1 MKRSVLFISSVGV
14 MTSHVYALEADQQ
27 AVTNLPTISV
37 KADKESSLKQE
48 VGQASSATKGLMQLK
63 DVPQIVNVVPKQVLR
78 EQTVT
83 SMQGAL
89 QNVAGLSFS
98 VGDGQRDQVMIR
110 GFSAI
115 TDNYVDGIRDDALYF
130 RDMSNVERIE
140 VLKGPA
146 SVLYGR
152 GSAGGLVNKINKKPI
167 DQSLREVSLI
177 GSTTGQRRA
186 EVDVNE
192 KVAENVKVRLTGA
205 VEDSDGYRDQ
215 AFLKRQAVA
224 PSVQWD
230 ITDKTKL
237 LLQADYLHDNR
248 LADQGFPTD
257 PITGKPVKTNPKTF
271 YGALNGKEVGDV
283 DTEISSQTISLDH
296 EFNDNFKYHGA
307 VRHYNYS
314 LDRQYSVVS
323 HQDPDKN
330 KLPADQIQ
338 LSQNKRIRNEDGVYV
353 QQELSA
359 LFNTG
364 FLKHNTLIGVE
375 YSKQHKDELVWSKAR
390 QITNIF
396 NPQLEN
402 WTPLDTNIDADTNN
416 TNTFENYGVYLQDL
430 MTVTDQLKVLV
441 GLRYDN
447 LSQDRDDQ
455 SSKNVDLNRT
465 DNTYSPR
472 IGVVYQPVNNLSLY
486 TSYNRSF
493 QPLADS
499 FVFYKN
505 SDDLRPTKTE
515 NYEIGAKWD
524 VNDQLNVTL
533 ALFEMSQTNIQNK
546 DPNDPKGLTAIL
558 AGEQKTKGVE
568 LSLTGHLTDQL
579 SVLAGYS
586 YMDGKIE
593 KSAIGFTG
601 NHSALTPNNTAN
613 LWLKYQINDHWYAAV
628 GGRGESSRFSASDNK
643 NVLPGYAVVNAALG
657 YQSERYDVNLNL
669 NNLFDRDYFV
679 SGHSGANDSNMMG
692 DPLNAQV
699 ALRYRF

>member
-1 MKRSVLFISSVGV
+1 MKRSILFISSFGV
-14 MTSHVYALEADQQ
+14 ITGHVYAAEADSQ

-37 KADKESSLKQE
+37 KAEKEKSLKQE

-63 DVPQIVNVVPKQVLR
+63 DVPQIVNVVPNQILR

-130 RDMSNVERIE
+130 RDMSNVERVE

-152 GSAGGLVNKINKKPI
+152 GSAGGLVNKINKKPM

-224 PSVQWD
+224 PSIQWD
-230 ITDKTKL
+230 ISDKTKL
-237 LLQADYLHDNR
+237 LLQADYLHDDR

-296 EFNDNFKYHGA
+296 EFNDQLKYHGA

-323 HQDPDKN
+323 HQDSAKN

-338 LSQNKRIRNEDGVYV
+338 LSQSKRIRNEDGVYI
-353 QQELSA
+353 QQELST

-364 FLKHNTLIGVE
+364 FLKHNTLIGAE

-402 WTPLDTNIDADTNN
+402 WAPLDTSVAAGTNN
-416 TNTFENYGVYLQDL
+416 SNTFENYGIYLQDL

-447 LSQDRDDQ
+447 LSQDRNNKVKPQ
-455 SSKNVDLNRT
+455 ILNRI

-472 IGVVYQPVNNLSLY
+472 IGLVYQPVSNISLY

-499 FVFYKN
+499 FVLYTN
-505 SDDLRPTKTE
+505 SADLSPTKTE
-515 NYEIGAKWD
+515 NYEVGAKWD

-533 ALFEMSQTNIQNK
+533 ALFEMSQTNIQNQ

-568 LSLTGHLTDQL
+568 LSLTGQLTDQL

-593 KSAIGFTG
+593 KSATGFTG

-628 GGRGESSRFSASDNK
+628 GGRGESSRFSAPDNK

>member
-1 MKRSVLFISSVGV
+1 
-14 MTSHVYALEADQQ
+14 
-27 AVTNLPTISV
+27 
-37 KADKESSLKQE
+37 
-48 VGQASSATKGLMQLK
+48 MQLK

-78 EQTVT
+78 EQSVT

-152 GSAGGLVNKINKKPI
+152 GSAGGLVNKINKKPM

-186 EVDVNE
+186 EADVNE
-192 KVAENVKVRLTGA
+192 KVAEHVKVRLTGA

-296 EFNDNFKYHGA
+296 EFNNNLKYHGA

-314 LDRQYSVVS
+314 LDRQYSVDS
-323 HQDPDKN
+323 HQ

-338 LSQNKRIRNEDGVYV
+338 LTQNKRLRNEDGVYV

-364 FLKHNTLIGVE
+364 FLKHSTLIGAE

-402 WTPLDTNIDADTNN
+402 WAPLDTNVDADTNN

-472 IGVVYQPVNNLSLY
+472 IGVVYQPVNKLSLY

-546 DPNDPKGLTAIL
+546 DLNDPKGLTAIL

-568 LSLTGHLTDQL
+568 LSLAGQLTDQL

-593 KSAIGFTG
+593 KSTIGFTG

-613 LWLKYQINDHWYAAV
+613 LWLKYQINDHWYTAV
-628 GGRGESSRFSASDNK
+628 GGRGESSRFSAPDNK

>member
-1 MKRSVLFISSVGV
+1 MKRSILFISSVGV
-14 MTSHVYALEADQQ
+14 MTSHVYAVEAEQQ

-37 KADKESSLKQE
+37 KAEKEQSLKQE
-48 VGQASSATKGLMQLK
+48 VGQASTATKGLMQLK

-152 GSAGGLVNKINKKPI
+152 GSAGGLVNKINKKPM
-167 DQSLREVSLI
+167 DESLREVSLI
-177 GSTTGQRRA
+177 GGTTGQRRA

-224 PSVQWD
+224 PSLQWD
-230 ITDKTKL
+230 ISDKTKL
-237 LLQADYLHDNR
+237 LIQADYLHDNR

-296 EFNDNFKYHGA
+296 EFNDNLKYHGA

-314 LDRQYSVVS
+314 LDRQYSVDS
-323 HQDPDKN
+323 HQ

-338 LSQNKRIRNEDGVYV
+338 LTQNKRLRNEDGVYV
-353 QQELSA
+353 QQELSS

-364 FLKHNTLIGVE
+364 FLKHNTLIGAE

-396 NPQLEN
+396 NPELEN
-402 WTPLDTNIDADTNN
+402 WAPLDTSVAAETNN
-416 TNTFENYGVYLQDL
+416 SNTFENYGIYLQDL

-447 LSQDRDDQ
+447 LSQDRNNKVKSQ
-455 SSKNVDLNRT
+455 ILNRT

-472 IGVVYQPVNNLSLY
+472 IGVVYQPLSNISFY

-499 FVFYKN
+499 FVLYKN
-505 SDDLRPTKTE
+505 SDDLSPTKTE
-515 NYEIGAKWD
+515 NVEVGAKWD

-533 ALFEMSQTNIQNK
+533 ALFEMSQTNIQNQ
-546 DPNDPKGLTAIL
+546 DPANPNQALL

-568 LSLTGHLTDQL
+568 LSVTGQLTDQL

-593 KSAIGFTG
+593 ESTIGFTG

-628 GGRGESSRFSASDNK
+628 GGRGESSRFSAPDNK
-643 NVLPGYAVVNAALG
+643 NVLPGYAVVNAAVG

-692 DPLNAQV
+692 DPLNAQI

>member
-1 MKRSVLFISSVGV
+1 MKRSILFISSVGV
-14 MTSHVYALEADQQ
+14 MTSHVYAVEAEQQ

-37 KADKESSLKQE
+37 KAEKEQSLKQE
-48 VGQASSATKGLMQLK
+48 VGQASTATKGLMQLK

-152 GSAGGLVNKINKKPI
+152 GSAGGLVNKINKKPM
-167 DQSLREVSLI
+167 DESLREVSLI
-177 GSTTGQRRA
+177 GGTTGQRRA

-224 PSVQWD
+224 PSLQWD
-230 ITDKTKL
+230 ISDKTKL
-237 LLQADYLHDNR
+237 LIQADYLHDDR

-296 EFNDNFKYHGA
+296 EFNDNLKYHGA

-314 LDRQYSVVS
+314 LDRQYSVDS
-323 HQDPDKN
+323 HQDPNKN

-338 LSQNKRIRNEDGVYV
+338 LSQNKRLRNEDGVYV
-353 QQELSA
+353 QQELSS

-364 FLKHNTLIGVE
+364 FLKHNTLIGAE

-396 NPQLEN
+396 NPELEN
-402 WTPLDTNIDADTNN
+402 WAPLDTSVAAETNN
-416 TNTFENYGVYLQDL
+416 SNTFENYGIYLQDL

-447 LSQDRDDQ
+447 LSQDRNNKVKSQ
-455 SSKNVDLNRT
+455 ILNRT

-472 IGVVYQPVNNLSLY
+472 IGVVYQPVSNISLY

-499 FVFYKN
+499 FVLYKN
-505 SDDLRPTKTE
+505 SDDLSPTKTE
-515 NYEIGAKWD
+515 NIEVGAKWD
-524 VNDQLNVTL
+524 VSDQLNVTL
-533 ALFEMSQTNIQNK
+533 ALFEMSQTNIQNQ
-546 DPNDPKGLTAIL
+546 DPNDPKGLSAIL

-568 LSLTGHLTDQL
+568 LSVAGQLTDQL

-593 KSAIGFTG
+593 KSAVGLTG

-628 GGRGESSRFSASDNK
+628 GGRGESSRFSAPDNK

-692 DPLNAQV
+692 DPLNAQI

>member
-1 MKRSVLFISSVGV
+1 MKRSILFISSVGV
-14 MTSHVYALEADQQ
+14 ITGHVYAAETDSQ

-37 KADKESSLKQE
+37 KADKENSLKQE

-63 DVPQIVNVVPKQVLR
+63 DVPQIVNVVPKQILR

-130 RDMSNVERIE
+130 RDMSNVERVE

-152 GSAGGLVNKINKKPI
+152 GSAGGLVNKINKKPM

-237 LLQADYLHDNR
+237 LLQADYLHDDR

-296 EFNDNFKYHGA
+296 EFNDQLKYHGA

-323 HQDPDKN
+323 HQDSKKN

-338 LSQNKRIRNEDGVYV
+338 LSQSKRIRNEDGVYI
-353 QQELSA
+353 QQELST

-364 FLKHNTLIGVE
+364 FLKHNTLIGAE

-396 NPQLEN
+396 NPELEN
-402 WTPLDTNIDADTNN
+402 WAPLDTSIAAETNN
-416 TNTFENYGVYLQDL
+416 SNTFETYGIYLQDL

-447 LSQDRDDQ
+447 LSQDRNNKVKSQ
-455 SSKNVDLNRT
+455 ILNRT

-472 IGVVYQPVNNLSLY
+472 IGLVYQPLSNLSLY

-499 FVFYKN
+499 FVLYTN
-505 SDDLRPTKTE
+505 SADLSPTKSE
-515 NYEIGAKWD
+515 NVEVGAKWD

-533 ALFEMSQTNIQNK
+533 ALFEMSQTNIQNQ
-546 DPNDPKGLTAIL
+546 DPANPNQALL

-568 LSLTGHLTDQL
+568 LSLTGQLTDQL

-593 KSAIGFTG
+593 KSTVGFTG

-628 GGRGESSRFSASDNK
+628 GGRGESSRFSAPDNK

>member
-1 MKRSVLFISSVGV
+1 MKRSILFISSVGV
-14 MTSHVYALEADQQ
+14 MTSHVYAVEAEQQ

-37 KADKESSLKQE
+37 KAEKEQSLKQE
-48 VGQASSATKGLMQLK
+48 VGQASTATKGLMQLK

-152 GSAGGLVNKINKKPI
+152 GSAGGLVNKINKKPM
-167 DQSLREVSLI
+167 DESLREVSLI
-177 GSTTGQRRA
+177 GGTTGQRRA

-224 PSVQWD
+224 PSLQWD

-237 LLQADYLHDNR
+237 LIQADYLHDNR

-296 EFNDNFKYHGA
+296 EFNDNLKYHGA

-314 LDRQYSVVS
+314 LDRQYSVDS
-323 HQDPDKN
+323 HQ

-338 LSQNKRIRNEDGVYV
+338 LTQNKRLRNEDGVYV
-353 QQELSA
+353 QQELSS

-364 FLKHNTLIGVE
+364 FLKHNTLIGAE

-396 NPQLEN
+396 NPELEN
-402 WTPLDTNIDADTNN
+402 WAPLDTSVAAETNN
-416 TNTFENYGVYLQDL
+416 SNTFENYGIYLQDL

-447 LSQDRDDQ
+447 LSQDRNNKVKSQ
-455 SSKNVDLNRT
+455 ILNRT

-472 IGVVYQPVNNLSLY
+472 IGVVYQPLSNISFY

-499 FVFYKN
+499 FVLYKN
-505 SDDLRPTKTE
+505 SDDLSPTKTE
-515 NYEIGAKWD
+515 NVEVGAKWD

-533 ALFEMSQTNIQNK
+533 ALFEMSQTNIQNQ
-546 DPNDPKGLTAIL
+546 DPANPNQALL

-568 LSLTGHLTDQL
+568 LSVAGQLTDQL

-593 KSAIGFTG
+593 KSAIGLTG
-601 NHSALTPNNTAN
+601 NHSALTPNNTVN
-613 LWLKYQINDHWYAAV
+613 LWLKYQLNDHWYAAV
-628 GGRGESSRFSASDNK
+628 GGRGESSRFSAPDNK
-643 NVLPGYAVVNAALG
+643 NVLPGYAVVNAAVG

-692 DPLNAQV
+692 DPLNAQI

>member
-37 KADKESSLKQE
+37 KADKEISLKQE

-78 EQTVT
+78 EQAVT

-167 DQSLREVSLI
+167 YQSLREVSLI

-296 EFNDNFKYHGA
+296 EFNDNFKYHGT

-338 LSQNKRIRNEDGVYV
+338 LSQNKRIRNEDGIYV

-364 FLKHNTLIGVE
+364 FLKHNTIIGVE

-546 DPNDPKGLTAIL
+546 DPNDSKGLTAIL

-643 NVLPGYAVVNAALG
+643 NVLPEYAIVNAALG